1 MKYHMHVF
9 EMDSEVKKERKKYM
23 GWLLSGIM
31 FGGVVGVFMTCIV
44 IAGGRGDEVMERA
57 RMESEWKKRDTGSK
71 KVIRFVDRFNH
82 SLFYIEDGD
91 PIQLITSKGERKIC
105 ICHYL
110 DDLHARIDGKEW
122 AMWEFARQM
131 AKNDVIYMPLK
142 MRVEKRKG
150 GAA

>member
-1 MKYHMHVF
+1 M
-9 EMDSEVKKERKKYM
+9 R
-23 GWLLSGIM
+23 L
-31 FGGVVGVFMTCIV
+31 
-44 IAGGRGDEVMERA
+44 
-57 RMESEWKKRDTGSK
+57 
-71 KVIRFVDRFNH
+71 VDLFYH
-82 SLFYIEDGD
+82 SLFYIEYGD
-91 PIQLITSKGERKIC
+91 PIQLITSIGERKFC

>member
-1 MKYHMHVF
+1 MFKNGF
-9 EMDSEVKKERKKYM
+9 RSEKETNKFM

-31 FGGVVGVFMTCIV
+31 FGGVIGVFMTCIV
-44 IAGGRGDEVMERA
+44 IVGGRGDQMMERA
-57 RMESEWKKRDTGSK
+57 RMESEWKKRDSGGK

-91 PIQLITSKGERKIC
+91 PIQLFTNKGERKFC

-122 AMWEFARQM
+122 ALWEFAKTM
-131 AKNDVIYMPLK
+131 AKNEVVYMPLK
-142 MRVEKRKG
+142 MHVEKRKG
-150 GAA
+150 GAV